1 MLQMNLPVY
10 IVIGTRAQFVK
21 VAPLMRLMLD
31 QGMSYTLIY
40 TAQHKENISEI
51 LQVYDLLLL

>member
-1 MLQMNLPVY
+1 
-10 IVIGTRAQFVK
+10 
-21 VAPLMRLMLD
+21 LMRLMLD